1 MNGAACLNVAVTE
14 MPHVVVLGAGFG
26 GIAATNE
33 LSKEG
38 FRVTLIDR
46 HPYNTFQPL
55 LYQVATG
62 GLNAGDVTYALRY
75 FAAKHEGVRFRRAE
89 VVGIDHGAREVICDD
104 GVRIGFDYLI
114 IGNGITTNHFGIP
127 GAAEYTMS
135 MYTRAEALR
144 VRDMIF
150 GALEIIAGTSDPN
163 TGAFTVVVVGGGATG
178 VEMAGQLAELKT
190 ETIPSTYPELNPARV
205 HVVLVEMTEHLLAPF
220 DDSLRKYALRE
231 LIKRG
236 VDVRLKTA
244 ISEVHPDRVDFKDGS
259 SMPVDL
265 VIWAAGVAGDTE
277 IRNWG
282 LPIGRAGRIEVNPDT
297 TVVGQERIFAV
308 GDASIIV
315 EDPLPQL
322 AQPAIQMGKHAA
334 KQITRLYRGLDT
346 QKFVYRDKGTM
357 ATIGRGDAVLQMPT
371 GLKLTGVIA
380 WLGWIALH
388 IVFLLG
394 GRNRVQTLVNLGSR
408 YAGPRRSNAIV
419 GDVMEPPKMQMR
431 KELDQAD
438 VVQLV
443 EPEPARTPTTAA

>member
-1 MNGAACLNVAVTE
+1 VGCRHPALDWLDECVTV
-14 MPHVVVLGAGFG
+14 MPHVVVVGAGFAG
-26 GIAATNE
+26 VSAVSE

-62 GLNAGDVTYALRY
+62 GLNAGDVTYSLRY
-75 FAAKHEGVRFRRAE
+75 FAAKHEGVRFRRAS
-89 VVGIDHGAREVICDD
+89 VVGIDKEAQEVLCDD
-104 GVRIGFDYLI
+104 GVKVSYDYLV

-135 MYTRAEALR
+135 MYTRADALK
-144 VRDMIF
+144 VRDTIF
-150 GALEIIAGTSDPN
+150 GSLEIIAGTSDPN
-163 TGAFTVVVVGGGATG
+163 TGGFTVVVVGGGATG

-190 ETIPSTYPELNPARV
+190 ESLPSTYPELNPALV
-205 HVVLVEMTEHLLAPF
+205 HVVLVEMGEFLLAPF

-244 ISEVHPDRVDFKDGS
+244 LSEVHADHVDFKDGS

-265 VIWAAGVAGDTE
+265 VIWAAGVSGNPKVRD
-277 IRNWG
+277 WG
-282 LPIGRAGRIEVNPDT
+282 IPIGRAGRIEVNGDT
-297 TVVGQERIFAV
+297 RVVGEEKIFAI
-308 GDASIIV
+308 GDSSVIV
-315 EDPLPQL
+315 DNPLPQL

-334 KQITRLYRGLDT
+334 KQIARLYRGLET
-346 QKFVYRDKGTM
+346 ETFSYFDKGTM
-357 ATIGRGDAVLQMPT
+357 ATIGRGDAVLQMPF
-371 GLKLTGVIA
+371 GLKMKGVPA

-388 IVFLLG
+388 LVFLLG
-394 GRNRVQTLVNLGSR
+394 GRNRIQTLVNLGSR

-419 GDVMEPPKMQMR
+419 GDVMEPPR
-431 KELDQAD
+431 LRASRN
-438 VVQLV
+438 
-443 EPEPARTPTTAA
+443 A

>member
-1 MNGAACLNVAVTE
+1 
-14 MPHVVVLGAGFG
+14 MPHVVVVGGGFG
-26 GIAATNE
+26 GVAATEE

-38 FRVTLIDR
+38 FRVTLVDR

-62 GLNAGDVTYALRY
+62 GLNPGDVTYALRY
-75 FAAKHEGVRFRRAE
+75 FAAKHDDVRFRRATVE
-89 VVGIDHGAREVICDD
+89 GIDHEAREVICAD

-144 VRDMIF
+144 VRDTIF
-150 GALEIIAGTSDPN
+150 GSLEIIAGTSDPN
-163 TGAFTVVVVGGGATG
+163 SGAFTVVIVGGGPTG

-220 DDSLRKYALRE
+220 DDQLRKYTLRE

-236 VDVRLKTA
+236 VDVRLKSA
-244 ISEVHPDRVDFKDGS
+244 ISAVHPHKVDFKDGS

-265 VIWAAGVAGDTE
+265 VIWAAGVGGDKE
-277 IRNWG
+277 IQSWG
-282 LPIGRAGRIEVNPDT
+282 LPIGRAGRIEVNTDT
-297 TVVGQERIFAV
+297 TVVGHDRIFAI

-315 EDPLPQL
+315 DEPLPQL

-334 KQITRLYRGLDT
+334 RQIARIYRGVET
-346 QKFVYRDKGTM
+346 QKFTYHDKGIM
-357 ATIGRGDAVLQMPT
+357 ATIGRGDAVLQMPK
-371 GLKLTGVIA
+371 GVKLKGVPA
-380 WLGWIALH
+380 WVGWIALH
-388 IVFLLG
+388 IAFLLG

-408 YAGPRRSNAIV
+408 YAGPRRSNAII
-419 GDVMEPPKMQMR
+419 GDVMEPPRMWMLEEGTAEDEGTAEEEIQ
-431 KELDQAD
+431 EG
-438 VVQLV
+438 
-443 EPEPARTPTTAA
+443 EPEVTARAAHAPESTTAA